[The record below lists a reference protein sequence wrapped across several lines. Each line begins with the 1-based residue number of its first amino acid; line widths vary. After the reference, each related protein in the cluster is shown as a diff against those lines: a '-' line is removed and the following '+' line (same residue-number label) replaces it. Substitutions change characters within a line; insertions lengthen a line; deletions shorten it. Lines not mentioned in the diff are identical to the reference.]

1 MKRLIL
7 VAALALSACEDMPV
21 TAGHPTRGV
30 QVMSRTWA
38 VTQVGDAPAI
48 YRAVRD
54 TNDFNP
60 YGPPAALRTIQA
72 IRAIEAATGCRV
84 DRSTLVQNIS
94 GHFFSQVVCT

>member
-7 VAALALSACEDMPV
+7 VSALALSACDAVPV
-21 TAGHPTRGV
+21 TTDHPTQGV
-30 QVMSRTWA
+30 EVMSRTWA
-38 VTQVGDAPAI
+38 VARVADTPAI

-54 TNDFNP
+54 TNNLNP

-94 GHFFSQVVCT
+94 GHFFSQVACR